1 MLSGEGKA
9 FCSGRD
15 LSDAEPATEDAQS
28 ILADTFNPLFS
39 RIRYFDLPTF
49 AAVHGACLGVGLG
62 IALACDVTIA
72 PTAPGSDHRSLALA
86 PFSTAAATIIWSIDS
101 ANIARSGTHLHRQTA
116 EWHRGYGV
124 GSGQPSGAG

>member
-39 RIRYFDLPTF
+39 RIRYLDLPTF

-72 PTAPGSDHRSLALA
+72 ADSARSDHRSLALA

-101 ANIARSGTHLHRQTA
+101 ANIALWNSSIPA
-116 EWHRGYGV
+116 DC
-124 GSGQPSGAG
+124 